1 METVKVTVTAT
12 GISMEMVTG
21 MVISMVIST
30 GISCD
35 SATVTAI

>member
-12 GISMEMVTG
+12 GISIEMVTG

-35 SATVTAI
+35 SAIMMEI